1 MGEDKKKY
9 EIDDIVTKILDDY
22 NDDRIINKVEL
33 FDQPDKEVIIEM
45 IDKLMKIIYPGFF
58 REKVYRYYN
67 VKNRLAVLLKK

>member
-58 REKVYRYYN
+58 R
-67 VKNRLAVLLKK
+67 